1 MEWDDFCVHSKTP
14 EGVDECQEVEK
25 TLRSPEARPFVVHG
39 VDEKSVV
46 GYEVVRYFEI
56 LNETEFITEMGG
68 KPYAKMPS
76 CPSMLLRKAGADPD
90 DKESVN
96 LFKSTLFSHRM
107 LRIFYK
113 HEFEDE
119 VVRLAPFA

>member
-14 EGVDECQEVEK
+14 EGVAECQEVER

-56 LNETEFITEMGG
+56 LNETEFTTEMGG
-68 KPYAKMPS
+68 S
-76 CPSMLLRKAGADPD
+76 RCLW
-90 DKESVN
+90 
-96 LFKSTLFSHRM
+96 
-107 LRIFYK
+107 K
-113 HEFEDE
+113 H
-119 VVRLAPFA
+119 